1 MILPDVTLLLRVLL
15 RLGFSVVSDAER
27 YPGGNGITSGSM
39 SKATMRDP
47 SAQRHRRE
55 TGGQTRGHTLGLVE
69 EHPRVEGDQP
79 VVKFLADH
87 RQRQFNAAFP
97 PPICRSATTSGA

>member
-1 MILPDVTLLLRVLL
+1 MW
-15 RLGFSVVSDAER
+15 
-27 YPGGNGITSGSM
+27 
-39 SKATMRDP
+39 DP

-55 TGGQTRGHTLGLVE
+55 TGEHPRGHTLGLVE
-69 EHPRVEGDQP
+69 EHPRGHTLGLVGEHPRVEGDQP
-79 VVKFLADH
+79 LVEFLADH